1 MDGIL
6 NEMEAAERGGNS
18 REVSRLTR
26 LLSGRRQ
33 TRCVNPSRDLNGD
46 MLVTQDQ
53 LLAEW
58 SKFLGAKFASPD
70 ADRNRP
76 LEHLTAEDDELGD
89 DELRKCLQAL
99 RCGKAAGCD
108 GVPVEAYRGSV
119 EATTELF
126 RICRLMWTTERIPA
140 ELVRGMFVMLYK
152 KGSRDDYKNY
162 RAICLLCHAY
172 KLMSAIVAR
181 RLMTTLE
188 GHLPDTQAGFRP
200 VRDNVCALKWFI
212 AMILREGRQAVI
224 TFIDYSAAF
233 DTESQV
239 FLDEALAE
247 AGVEAKVRRIVQ
259 AIFAAATGVVRLRQ
273 PDGTMALSEPF
284 DIARGVLQGDIFS
297 PVAFIAGLDW
307 IFRLH
312 DVPNP
317 GVTVGVY
324 ESSTIM
330 SKFEYADDAALV
342 DADAATATVRVSAI
356 AAGSLTDAAMV
367 ISQANSKAMHIH
379 RKKRV
384 SSTTEAE
391 VVALA
396 LAHKCKACSRT
407 FPTQR
412 GLKIHVARWCDGGVT
427 QRSRRGLLADRAVQT
442 AKRREAEA
450 LLNQVYVGNT
460 ALENVYSFEYL
471 GARLQCDGADDAD
484 VRHRMAIAQTTFG
497 SLSNIWR
504 DHRLSRALKLRTYQL
519 AVCSTLTHSSEA
531 WSLTGPV
538 MRSVNGFNSRCLH
551 VITGQDYRVTAT
563 APEYDLLRAIRLRRL
578 RYLGHILR
586 MPESRVVRCALL
598 ALTEGGAVYPEGSL
612 FMDCQA
618 IDMDQLVALAQQRGA
633 WNTMAR
639 QLLRQ

>member
-1 MDGIL
+1 
-6 NEMEAAERGGNS
+6 
-18 REVSRLTR
+18 
-26 LLSGRRQ
+26 
-33 TRCVNPSRDLNGD
+33 
-46 MLVTQDQ
+46 
-53 LLAEW
+53 
-58 SKFLGAKFASPD
+58 
-70 ADRNRP
+70 
-76 LEHLTAEDDELGD
+76 
-89 DELRKCLQAL
+89 
-99 RCGKAAGCD
+99 
-108 GVPVEAYRGSV
+108 
-119 EATTELF
+119 
-126 RICRLMWTTERIPA
+126 
-140 ELVRGMFVMLYK
+140 
-152 KGSRDDYKNY
+152 
-162 RAICLLCHAY
+162 
-172 KLMSAIVAR
+172 
-181 RLMTTLE
+181 MTT
-188 GHLPDTQAGFRP
+188 TR
-200 VRDNVCALKWFI
+200 
-212 AMILREGRQAVI
+212 
-224 TFIDYSAAF
+224 T
-233 DTESQV
+233 TT
-239 FLDEALAE
+239 
-247 AGVEAKVRRIVQ
+247 RRIVQ

-297 PVAFIAGLDW
+297 PVAFIAGLDR

-317 GVTVGVY
+317 GVTVSVG

-367 ISQANSKAMHIH
+367 ISQVKSKAMHIH

-384 SSTTEAE
+384 SSTTEAK
-391 VVALA
+391 VVARA
-396 LAHKCKACSRT
+396 LAHKCEACSRT

-427 QRSRRGLLADRAVQT
+427 QRSRRGSLADRAVQT

-460 ALENVYSFEYL
+460 ALENVYSFDYL

-519 AVCSTLTHSSEA
+519 AVCSTLTHSFEA
-531 WSLTGPV
+531 WSLTAPV

-586 MPESRVVRCALL
+586 MPESRVVRRALL

-633 WNTMAR
+633 WNNMAR